1 MAFIDGSVVQITLPA
16 VQRELGADF
25 ATLQWV
31 VSIYN
36 LFLGALV
43 MVGGAIGDSIG
54 RRRVFL
60 TGTVLF
66 VAASLACGLAPSAV
80 LLVAARAVQGIGA
93 ALMVPQ
99 S

>member
-60 TGTVLF
+60 TGT
-66 VAASLACGLAPSAV
+66 
-80 LLVAARAVQGIGA
+80 
-93 ALMVPQ
+93 
-99 S
+99 